1 MLSHFLE
8 LRRRIVHVLIIFSL
22 FFLVLFLFAPQLF
35 QVFMLPLFR
44 VLPAKK
50 ALIATQ
56 ITTPLVV
63 SVKLAMDAAIL
74 FTAPSALWHIWRF
87 ASPGLY
93 QQERRWIGR
102 ATIVS
107 IFLFFIGILF
117 GFYLLIPCLLTFFI
131 RAFPVNV
138 QLMPDMAYTV
148 DFITQM
154 LLISGLSFQIPLVC
168 ALLVHL
174 HLVDVATL
182 KRIRPYVI
190 VFAFILGMLFTPPD
204 VLSQV
209 MLAVPLC
216 VLYEVGIVL
225 SGIGRNNVL

>member
-8 LRRRIVHVLIIFSL
+8 LRRRIVHVLIIFSV
-22 FFLVLFLFAPQLF
+22 FFLGLFLFAPQLF
-35 QVFMLPLFR
+35 QVFMLPVFR
-44 VLPAKK
+44 ALPAEN

-56 ITTPLVV
+56 IITPLVV
-63 SVKLAMDAAIL
+63 SVKLTLDAAIL
-74 FTAPSALWHIWRF
+74 FTAPFALWHIWRF
-87 ASPGLY
+87 VSPGLY

-102 ATIVS
+102 ATIAS
-107 IFLFFIGILF
+107 IVLFLIGILS

-131 RAFPVNV
+131 RAVPVNV
-138 QLMPDMAYTV
+138 QLMPDMAYAV
-148 DFITQM
+148 DFITRM

-174 HLVDVATL
+174 HLVDVTTL

-190 VFAFILGMLFTPPD
+190 VFAFVLGMLFTPPD
-204 VLSQV
+204 ALSQV

>member
-1 MLSHFLE
+1 
-8 LRRRIVHVLIIFSL
+8 
-22 FFLVLFLFAPQLF
+22 
-35 QVFMLPLFR
+35 
-44 VLPAKK
+44 
-50 ALIATQ
+50 
-56 ITTPLVV
+56 
-63 SVKLAMDAAIL
+63 
-74 FTAPSALWHIWRF
+74 
-87 ASPGLY
+87 
-93 QQERRWIGR
+93 
-102 ATIVS
+102 
-107 IFLFFIGILF
+107 
-117 GFYLLIPCLLTFFI
+117 
-131 RAFPVNV
+131 
-138 QLMPDMAYTV
+138 MPDMAYTV

>member
-8 LRRRIVHVLIIFSL
+8 LRRRIVHLLVIFSV
-22 FFLVLFLFAPQLF
+22 FFLVLFLFSPQLF

-44 VLPAKK
+44 VLPTKN

-56 ITTPLVV
+56 ITAPLVV
-63 SVKLAMDAAIL
+63 SVTLAMDAAIV
-74 FTAPSALWHIWRF
+74 FTAPFALWHIWRF

-102 ATIVS
+102 AAIAS
-107 IFLFFIGILF
+107 ILLFLIGILS

-131 RAFPVNV
+131 RAVPGNV

-148 DFITQM
+148 DFITRM
-154 LLISGLSFQIPLVC
+154 LLISGLSFQIPLIC
-168 ALLVHL
+168 ASLVHL
-174 HLVDVATL
+174 HLVDVAML

-190 VFAFILGMLFTPPD
+190 VFAFVLGMLFTPPD
-204 VLSQV
+204 VFSQV

-216 VLYEVGIVL
+216 ALYELGIVL
-225 SGIGRNNVL
+225 SGIKQNSVL

>member
-8 LRRRIVHVLIIFSL
+8 LRRRIVHLLIIFSV
-22 FFLVLFLFAPQLF
+22 FFLGLFLFAPQLF
-35 QVFMLPLFR
+35 QLFMLPLFR

-63 SVKLAMDAAIL
+63 SVKLAIDAAIL
-74 FTAPSALWHIWRF
+74 FTAPFALWHIWRF

-93 QQERRWIGR
+93 QQERHWIGR
-102 ATIVS
+102 AIIASIVL
-107 IFLFFIGILF
+107 FLIGILS
-117 GFYLLIPCLLTFFI
+117 GFYLLIPCLLIFFI
-131 RAFPVNV
+131 RAVPANV

-148 DFITQM
+148 DFITRM

-168 ALLVHL
+168 ALLAHL
-174 HLVDVATL
+174 HLVDVTML

-190 VFAFILGMLFTPPD
+190 VFAFVLGMLFTPPD

-216 VLYEVGIVL
+216 VLYELGIVL